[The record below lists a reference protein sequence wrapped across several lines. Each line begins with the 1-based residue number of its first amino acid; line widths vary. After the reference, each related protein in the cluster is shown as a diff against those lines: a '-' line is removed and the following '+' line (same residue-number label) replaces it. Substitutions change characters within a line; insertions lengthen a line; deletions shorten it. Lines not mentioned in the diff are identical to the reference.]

1 MPVQKSNVIP
11 QGQIKYILLW
21 NKTTFRSLIHL
32 ELKLVYGIKR
42 NEIVPFAATWMD
54 LETVIL
60 SEVSQTQEEKY
71 YMILLICGILKKGTN
86 EDRKSVV

>member
-54 LETVIL
+54 LETVIQ
-60 SEVSQTQEEKY
+60 SEVSQKEKNKY
-71 YMILLICGILKKGTN
+71 RTLMHVCGT
-86 EDRKSVV
+86 